1 MEICI
6 HCYVHELPMS
16 CTVCICRMM
25 QLDYEG
31 TSVLLLTN
39 RNGSDSED
47 NEDDDDEYIIYS
59 NL

>member
-1 MEICI
+1 
-6 HCYVHELPMS
+6 
-16 CTVCICRMM
+16 MM
-25 QLDYEG
+25 QLDYED

-59 NL
+59 NLWTLIK